1 MSKAK
6 TRPYDSARY
15 LDTPEAIAAY
25 LTEALETEDSSF
37 IAFALGTVARAKGMS
52 EIARK
57 AGLSRENLYRSLDGQ
72 TKPELDTVIRVLGA
86 VGLTLAA
93 SPKPK
98 LPSSKPKLKTG

>member
-1 MSKAK
+1 MSKTK
-6 TRPYDSARY
+6 IKVRPYDSARY

-37 IAFALGTVARAKGMS
+37 IASALGTVARAKGMS
-52 EIARK
+52 GVARK

-86 VGLTLAA
+86 VGLTLSAN
-93 SPKPK
+93 PKPR
-98 LPSSKPKLKTG
+98 SKAG